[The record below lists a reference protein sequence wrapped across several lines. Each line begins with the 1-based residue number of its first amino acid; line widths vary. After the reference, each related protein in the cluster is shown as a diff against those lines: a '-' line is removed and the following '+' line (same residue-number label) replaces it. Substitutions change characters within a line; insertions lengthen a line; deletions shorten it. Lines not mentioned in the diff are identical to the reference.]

1 MQQNL
6 ELPLS
11 NDQFKTEAVDAQ
23 TVNVSP
29 RLPVKAG
36 TLPPPLSLQHDRDFL
51 QIGSS
56 IYGGQCQILLDLLP
70 YMAVPEFQRLED
82 VCQLG
87 CAHYVFPDAK
97 YNRKMH
103 SLGVCHLATDAMLR
117 LAKAQPELNI
127 AFRDVFLVAFAALYH
142 DSGHLMGSH
151 NDLLYLSAIHQ
162 EALLAESCINAGG
175 NNSTHNDNNNNDN
188 DSPNDITTTNNS
200 SNNAAATAS
209 LEQFY
214 NGLVEH
220 EERGVALI
228 RFCSKKYQWAFT
240 EQELSFIDGAIR
252 GEWKS
257 DLPYPKYMY
266 QIINNRV
273 SGIDVD
279 RIDYEHRDL
288 RALGLSASYHY
299 DLILDNIRVHPQ
311 TLDIWF
317 NIKAKDMLRKIGE
330 DRYTLH
336 QQLYQHA
343 TIKKYDCMYKD
354 IMLEISKVLDIPKMI
369 RDPECSW
376 TRLTDGLLYQ
386 VQHGNQFSE
395 KARELLLRMQTHTNL
410 YKLDKDKYYN
420 HGFEVRKQVELELF
434 QSSSGSSR
442 PSSQSVSP
450 VRLETKT
457 TGSSNGGVECPSNH
471 GFEAA
476 DKTTVAKED
485 DESGDIDHTDL
496 ITANIGFFSGKE
508 NFFPKMNFYRNDKN
522 KRRYKWLGPQRWPS
536 TPAQYVQS
544 YTVDRTFTSN

>member
-1 MQQNL
+1 MATSSIPLTTQSSTTLATIAAASATVMQQNL
-6 ELPLS
+6 QLPLS

-23 TVNVSP
+23 TVNVSTS
-29 RLPVKAG
+29 LPVKAG
-36 TLPPPLSLQHDRDFL
+36 TLPPPLILQHDRDFL

-87 CAHYVFPDAK
+87 CAHYVFPDGK

-103 SLGVCHLATDAMLR
+103 SLGVCHLATEAMLR
-117 LAKAQPELNI
+117 LAKEQPELNI
-127 AFRDVFLVAFAALYH
+127 AFRDVFLVAFAALWH
-142 DSGHLMGSH
+142 DTGHIMGSH
-151 NDLLYLSAIHQ
+151 NSDLLYLPAIYQ
-162 EALLAESCINAGG
+162 EALEDGS
-175 NNSTHNDNNNNDN
+175 NSKEL
-188 DSPNDITTTNNS
+188 PF
-200 SNNAAATAS
+200 S

-214 NGLVEH
+214 NKLVEH

-496 ITANIGFFSGKE
+496 ITANIGFFSGAE
-508 NFFPKMNFYRNDKN
+508 NFFLKMNFYRNDKN
-522 KRRYKWLGPQRWPS
+522 KRRYKWLGPQRWPG

-544 YTVDRTFTSN
+544 YSVDRTFTNN